1 MGWFSGLFKKQPK
14 NTRLAK
20 TMNGLAPIYSQF
32 GTDIYASDVVVQA
45 LACIAGEM
53 KKLNPMHVRYV
64 ENDPVPVKGD
74 LQDVLRNPNPL
85 MTTSDFLEK
94 ITYLLLMNYNVFIVP
109 TYYTWIDEKTGAT
122 RRYYKGLY
130 PIQPSDVYFI
140 EDATGELF
148 VKFVFWDAS
157 ETTIK
162 YSDVIHIRYRYGVNE
177 YMGGGYDGRP
187 DHKGLLETLELNKQL
202 LSGVAKAM
210 KASYAVNG
218 ILKTNSVISDD
229 ETQAAIDNFEK
240 KLNNSESGVLPLD
253 MKADYTPITKDT
265 KVVDEGTL
273 KFIDEKILRYFGIPL
288 PILLGTFT
296 KEEYEAFFQ
305 KTLEGLIAAFSQAFT
320 KKLLTERE
328 QAFGNKIEF
337 YPEQLIFMSTSQ
349 KIDMINLLS
358 PTGALFENEKRTILG
373 LMPLP
378 ELTGKR
384 YMSLN
389 WIDAD
394 KAAQYQVGKEN
405 VEVIDEEKED
415 I

>member
-240 KLNNSESGVLPLD
+240 KLQNSESGVLPLD

-378 ELTGKR
+378 ELSGKR

-394 KAAQYQVGKEN
+394 KAAQYQVGQEN

>member
-218 ILKTNSVISDD
+218 ILKTNSIISDD
-229 ETQAAIDNFEK
+229 ETKAAIDNFEK
-240 KLNNSESGVLPLD
+240 KLTNSESGVLPLD

-378 ELTGKR
+378 ELSGKR

-405 VEVIDEEKED
+405 VEVIDEQKED